1 MCEEWL
7 IMCMR
12 RVGSRRH
19 QKEDNDAGV
28 AARYRCGGKRVGPR
42 VVGAE
47 EVEEGR
53 REFKRDRG

>member
-1 MCEEWL
+1 
-7 IMCMR
+7 MCMR

-28 AARYRCGGKRVGPR
+28 AARYRRGRKRVGPR